1 MMRYLLP
8 CALALAACSNQPAGQ
23 SEFLDPVNIEEVEQQ
38 ARLAQQRQQVITQVT
53 PGFDAQQPVITTA
66 TAVGNDETLI
76 TSLSA
81 AIENAGEAGQEIAL
95 GNGEVEIASP
105 LDPVETTA
113 PQSTAQVAN
122 GTANGTAVLPA
133 QNSDGISD
141 NSFSTV
147 TASRD
152 ITTDRQRTQAL
163 AGQTVVLEAA
173 PLPQTN
179 NAVNLAAFARST
191 AHKIGE
197 RVYSRSDRSS
207 STAKRQCRKYPNP
220 DAAQRAF
227 LAAGGPKQ
235 DKLKIDPDG
244 DGFVCG
250 WSPVPYRNLRVG
262 GQ

>member
-1 MMRYLLP
+1 MRYFIP
-8 CALALAACSNQPAGQ
+8 CALALAACSSQPAGQ

-38 ARLAQQRQQVITQVT
+38 ARLAQERQVIMEMT
-53 PGFDAQQPVITTA
+53 PSVLGQQPVITTA
-66 TAVGNDETLI
+66 NAPPSDERLI

-81 AIENAGEAGQEIAL
+81 AIENAGEAGQEIDL
-95 GNGEVEIASP
+95 GNNSVEIASP
-105 LDPVETTA
+105 LD
-113 PQSTAQVAN
+113 STGTVSNEQALAQ
-122 GTANGTAVLPA
+122 TANNAAVLPA
-133 QNSDGISD
+133 QNSDTISD
-141 NSFSTV
+141 NSFSSV

-152 ITTDRQRTQAL
+152 ISTDRQRTQAL

-173 PLPQTN
+173 PLPQTDN
-179 NAVNLAAFARST
+179 SVNLAAFARST
-191 AHKIGE
+191 AHKIGQ

-207 STAKRQCRKYPNP
+207 SAAKRQCRKYPNP

-227 LAAGGPKQ
+227 LAAGGPKT
-235 DKLKIDPDG
+235 DTLKIDPDG